1 MLPAVEMNESNEYES
16 RRTRTQV
23 TTRLIFEL
31 PKVHGAS
38 SNNWPIRLAS
48 NQRPGQ
54 CYEADPKSW
63 FPLIQED
70 IVGHRHRHGEIE
82 PARELGQ
89 HEVSSTFFDNDL

>member
-1 MLPAVEMNESNEYES
+1 MKAMSMSHVVRELKS
-16 RRTRTQV
+16 RQDS
-23 TTRLIFEL
+23 FSKL

-63 FPLIQED
+63 IPLIQED

-82 PARELGQ
+82 PRAGVR
-89 HEVSSTFFDNDL
+89 TA